1 MLIFD
6 IFSMNITIDAYITVN
21 MDIIVVCFLPI
32 ARLTEL
38 DGFCFCFWILL
49 LFASY
54 HSLV

>member
-6 IFSMNITIDAYITVN
+6 IISMNITIDAYITVN

-38 DGFCFCFWILL
+38 DSFCFWILL